1 MHQSIFGEPTPPDI
15 PPPNPVNPRAWHEH
29 SWMANSQARGHLRA
43 AMPLTA
49 DIETKKIKKA
59 NASSTYSQH
68 CSTFHW
74 SYSQVVDLMSVL
86 FWLTSAF
93 DSAIL
98 IRTSWTIYHFMILIY
113 VLLRYLFQT
122 VKYYEKVN
130 IIDRSM
136 IVKLEISS
144 PLNYSRILDQQKFRS
159 ITKKLSVQDN
169 SSWLLAWLYSG
180 EMRA

>member
-1 MHQSIFGEPTPPDI
+1 MSPHLPTY
-15 PPPNPVNPRAWHEH
+15 PPNPVNPRAWQEH
-29 SWMANSQARGHLRA
+29 SWMANSRARGHLRA

-74 SYSQVVDLMSVL
+74 PYSQVVDLMSVL

-98 IRTSWTIYHFMILIY
+98 IRTSWTIYHFMILISL
-113 VLLRYLFQT
+113 LLRYLFQ

-130 IIDRSM
+130 TTDRSM

-144 PLNYSRILDQQKFRS
+144 PLNYSQILDQQKFRS

-169 SSWLLAWLYSG
+169 SSWLLAWLNSG